1 MRTASFRARV
11 ASSALAAILLVE
23 LAPCAPARADGR
35 DPNVQAVEA
44 LTNQAYE
51 LTVQNKYSEAIGAYM
66 RAYELSHAGAI
77 LFNIATI
84 YDRKLRER
92 SLAMEYFRR
101 YLQATDAVP
110 DFARKAAER
119 LSELKEEEAAEARA
133 RSSVAVAPTPATPA
147 TETDT
152 PSLPESPP
160 PANTGVSP
168 LKPLGIVLGAI
179 GLVGVGT
186 SLGLGA
192 LAQSRNTDANRYCSA
207 TACATSQGVTLEHQA
222 GDFATAATV
231 TFISGAS
238 LLAIGVTLFLAAP
251 RGGTKA
257 SAASFTVQPT
267 VGASSGGLRI
277 DGIF

>member
-11 ASSALAAILLVE
+11 ASSALAAILVVQ
-23 LAPCAPARADGR
+23 LAPCGSARADGR

-51 LTVQNKYSEAIGAYM
+51 LTVENKYSEAIGAYM
-66 RAYELSHAGAI
+66 KAYELSHAGAI

-119 LSELKEEEAAEARA
+119 LSELKEEEAAEART
-133 RSSVAVAPTPATPA
+133 RSSVAVAPSPPASTA
-147 TETDT
+147 TDT
-152 PSLPESPP
+152 TSLPESAP

-168 LKPLGIVLGAI
+168 LKPVGLVLGAI
-179 GLVGVGT
+179 GLVGVGS
-186 SLGLGA
+186 SLGFGA
-192 LAQSRNTDANRYCSA
+192 IAQSRNSDANRYCSA
-207 TACATSQGVTLEHQA
+207 TACSTSQGVTLEHQA

-231 TFISGAS
+231 AFISGAS
-238 LLAIGVTLFLAAP
+238 LLAIGVTLFLVAP
-251 RGGTKA
+251 RRGTTP
-257 SAASFTVQPT
+257 SAGSFAVQPT
-267 VGASSGGLRI
+267 VGASSGGLRVE
-277 DGIF
+277 GSF

>member
-11 ASSALAAILLVE
+11 ASSALAAILVVE

-66 RAYELSHAGAI
+66 KAYEISHAGAI

-119 LSELKEEEAAEARA
+119 LSELKEEEAAEGRA
-133 RSSVAVAPTPATPA
+133 RSSVAVAPSPAPA
-147 TETDT
+147 VTETT
-152 PSLPESPP
+152 SLPESPP

-168 LKPLGIVLGAI
+168 LKPLGIVLGTI
-179 GLVGVGT
+179 GLAGVGT

-207 TACATSQGVTLEHQA
+207 TSCSTSQGVTLEHQA

-231 TFISGAS
+231 AFISGAS

-257 SAASFTVQPT
+257 SAGSFTVEPT
-267 VGASSGGLRI
+267 VGASSGGLRVE
-277 DGIF
+277 GMF